1 MTVMNEYK
9 AFEYIIYW
17 VPTQREY
24 EKDGMRPTVLVH
36 PKVVI
41 AKSQD
46 HAKTLA
52 GRDIPEE
59 YVDDLDQIVVATRP
73 F

>member
-1 MTVMNEYK
+1 MANISEYK

-17 VPTQREY
+17 VPTDREY
-24 EKDGMRPTVLVH
+24 EKDGMRPNVLVH
-36 PKVVI
+36 PKVVV
-41 AKSQD
+41 ARSQD

-52 GRDIPEE
+52 AREIPDEF
-59 YVDDLDQIVVATRP
+59 VDDLEQIVVAVRP